1 MNFKTTSILFGIF
14 TALLVTFAVALW
26 RNPEKD
32 LSLTVM
38 REMHDKANPMTDGD
52 VDRIE
57 IDRTRPSAEKIVF
70 VKDAQTKQWKIT
82 EPHTYRANSDVDT
95 LVRQIYDAERDPEAG
110 QLTDLKKAGL
120 EPPAEVITLKKGDR
134 EVKLN
139 VGDTSPG
146 SANAVVYVTTSANPK
161 EIMAVN
167 KNRLADVF
175 KSVND
180 FRSKDLLSPRSS
192 DIQSVVLSE
201 GKKGPIELKKVG
213 EGDNWVYVRPPY
225 GKAEYAGGGG
235 AAVPGKAPND
245 VQALLTDLTRPRVEN
260 TSDFVADDVKD
271 LAKYHLDKDVLKIEI
286 DRTEEISTNEEGKK
300 ERKTSHHVLLVGVS
314 RKVEKKKAE
323 EKKGAEKKDKEQN
336 PDAEQ
341 PDQYY
346 AMLEGEGHVVK
357 VSAQSVEPLRKLL
370 DEPGALRDRNLVDT
384 GGFKRPDAIDVKNG
398 YGLLEFRR
406 GTEPGKEWKLY
417 RDKGETAHAVDSA
430 AVEAL
435 VGLLTQKNV
444 VTDFRDADQKKKL
457 GLDNPDAPVVKV
469 WLDGIAED
477 KDKKDKKDA
486 KPKLKEPDKPS
497 VELRFGNLDGSSV
510 AVERKFADEKE
521 GTIVL
526 VPNRLLDQVRE
537 GPTAY
542 LDRTLPPFAAS
553 GDAARDVT
561 KVVVERGGTTTE
573 VSREKP
579 DAPWKIVKP
588 EAQKDRTADSFAVE
602 NILRDLNG
610 LRAEK
615 LVTEKATEAKLGEY
629 GLRPPETKVVITSTK
644 EGKPQTFEYDFGK
657 EAAGQN
663 GVYAKQSQGDTVY
676 VVAKAK
682 LEMLGKELQ
691 DPKVFSFD
699 PAKVRVLTLNGW
711 YEKVRGST
719 EVVLKRTDT
728 GSWTVDKTTQKLEI
742 DSEKVRKFLDEL
754 SRLRAEHFVSH
765 SKEKPA
771 TTEAQGLEV
780 NKEKGALKV
789 DVEVADEKEH
799 FILTVGNLDGDKGYF
814 AISNKLPGDVF
825 DVRKDIFEEPKK
837 AAGYFF
843 K

>member
-14 TALLVTFAVALW
+14 IALLVTFAVALW
-26 RNPEKD
+26 QNPEKVH
-32 LSLTVM
+32 SLTVM

-57 IDRTRPSAEKIVF
+57 IDRARPSAEKIVF

-95 LVRQIYDAERDPEAG
+95 LVRQIYDAERDPDAG

-161 EIMAVN
+161 EILAVK
-167 KNRLADVF
+167 KNRLADLF
-175 KSVND
+175 KSIND
-180 FRSKDLLSPRSS
+180 FRSKDLLSSS
-192 DIQSVVLSE
+192 PSGIQSVVLSE

-225 GKAEYAGGGG
+225 GKAEYAGGFG
-235 AAVPGKAPND
+235 AAVPGKAPNG
-245 VQALLTDLTRPRVEN
+245 VQALLADLTKPRVEN

-271 LAKYHLDKDVLKIEI
+271 LAKFHLDKDVLKIEI
-286 DRTEEISTNEEGKK
+286 DRTDEISTNEEGKK

-314 RKVEKKKAE
+314 KKVEKKKAE
-323 EKKGAEKKDKEQN
+323 EKKGEEKKDKEQK
-336 PDAEQ
+336 PDEEQ

-357 VSAQSVEPLRKLL
+357 VSAKSVEPLRKLL

-435 VGLLTQKNV
+435 VSLLTQKNV
-444 VTDFRDADQKKKL
+444 VTEFRDADQKKKL

-469 WLDGIAED
+469 WLEGIAAE
-477 KDKKDKKDA
+477 KEKDKKDA

-497 VELRFGNLDGSSV
+497 VELRFGNLDGGSV

-537 GPTAY
+537 GPAAY
-542 LDRTLPPFAAS
+542 LDRTLPPFAAL
-553 GDAARDVT
+553 GDAAKDVT
-561 KVVVERGGTTTE
+561 KVVIERGGTTTE

-588 EAQKDRTADSFAVE
+588 EAQKGHTADAFAVE

-629 GLRPPETKVVITSTK
+629 GLRPPETKVTITLTK
-644 EGKPQTFEYDFGK
+644 DGKPQTFEYDFGK

-663 GVYAKQSQGDTVY
+663 GVYGKQSQGDTVY
-676 VVAKAK
+676 IVAKAK

-699 PAKVRVLTLNGW
+699 PAKVRELRVIGW
-711 YEKVRGST
+711 HEKGRGTGELKVVR
-719 EVVLKRTDT
+719 KDT
-728 GSWTVDKTTQKLEI
+728 GSWTVEQPKGNEVDTDKIRKL
-742 DSEKVRKFLDEL
+742 LDEL
-754 SRLRAEHFVSH
+754 SRLRADNFVSH
-765 SKEKPA
+765 SKDKPA
-771 TTEAQGLEV
+771 TTEAQGLTA
-780 NKEKGALKV
+780 EKGALQ
-789 DVEVADEKEH
+789 VEVVVEVEKDKTEK
-799 FILTVGNLDGDKGYF
+799 FDLTVGNLDGDKGYF
-814 AISNKLPGDVF
+814 ATSSKLPGDVF
-825 DVRKDIFEEPKK
+825 DVRKDLFEGPKSK
-837 AAGYFF
+837 LAYFL